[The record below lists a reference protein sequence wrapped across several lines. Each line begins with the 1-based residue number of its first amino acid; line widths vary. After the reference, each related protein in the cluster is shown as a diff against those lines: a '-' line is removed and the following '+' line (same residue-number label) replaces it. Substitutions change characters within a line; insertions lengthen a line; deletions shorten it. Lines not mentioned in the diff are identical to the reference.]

1 MIEYAVQK
9 KSKFGTRR
17 ASRPS
22 PPHLAERDIEFRK
35 KCHAR
40 AWASNV
46 ASNLIFS
53 VIRESF
59 IDKERDNVPFASQD
73 DCSLTCFCLKYGS
86 RRKQRRGT
94 RSVVVERSSLFRILI
109 DFVKSPCFRV
119 SHRRSESLTIC
130 LVRLREDRPVSIVE
144 MKVLISR
151 HGRSFRKHLRVF
163 VGLRRSLDK
172 TSRRDLVLPL
182 STRLERS
189 FDAPSGSRWTLEK

>member
-1 MIEYAVQK
+1 MQK

-73 DCSLTCFCLKYGS
+73 DCSLTCFCLKYCS

-109 DFVKSPCFRV
+109 GCVKSPCFRV
-119 SHRRSESLTIC
+119 SHRRFETLTIC
-130 LVRLREDRPVSIVE
+130 LVRLREDRSVSIVE
-144 MKVLISR
+144 MKVFYR
-151 HGRSFRKHLRVF
+151 GRLLKASSSFCRFAKE
-163 VGLRRSLDK
+163 D
-172 TSRRDLVLPL
+172 
-182 STRLERS
+182 
-189 FDAPSGSRWTLEK
+189 